1 VLSHGLVI
9 EAAPLAP
16 PTGGVAISAR
26 ALTHSYGRGA
36 GLVPVLRG
44 VDLDIASGSHVA
56 LQGPSG
62 AGKSTL
68 LSLIGG
74 LERPGGGA
82 LAVGGHDLTV
92 LRARGLARYRRVVVG
107 FVFQHFGLV
116 DVLSAHEN
124 VMLAMSLSGVAMA
137 ERRRRALESL
147 DSVGLGGRASHRPGE
162 LSGGERQ
169 RVSIAR
175 AIVNRPALILADEP
189 TGNLDD
195 EAAVRILD
203 LLDELRHQHGCTML
217 VVTHSA
223 LVAARAERQLRLRD
237 GMVQA

>member
-1 VLSHGLVI
+1 VTDVRP
-9 EAAPLAP
+9 AQP
-16 PTGGVAISAR
+16 PQGVAIRAR
-26 ALTHSYGRGA
+26 GLTHSYGA
-36 GLVPVLRG
+36 GRDLVPVLRG
-44 VDLDIASGSHVA
+44 IDLHIAAGSHVA

-68 LSLIGG
+68 LSLAGG
-74 LERPGGGA
+74 LEPPRGGELLVGDDD
-82 LAVGGHDLTV
+82 LAT
-92 LRARGLARYRRVVVG
+92 LRHRELATYRRRVVG

-116 DVLSAHEN
+116 DVLTAHEN
-124 VMLAMSLSGVAMA
+124 VMLAMSLSAVGAG
-137 ERRRRALESL
+137 ERRRRAAETLSA
-147 DSVGLGGRASHRPGE
+147 VGLHARMGHRPAQ

-169 RVSIAR
+169 RVAIAR
-175 AIVNRPALILADEP
+175 AIVNQPRLILADEP

-203 LLDELRHQHGCTML
+203 LLDAVRRERGCTMV

-237 GMVQA
+237 GVIQQ

>member
-1 VLSHGLVI
+1 M
-9 EAAPLAP
+9 ALAP
-16 PTGGVAISAR
+16 PAGVAISAR
-26 ALTHSYGRGA
+26 GLTHAYGSGA
-36 GLVPVLRG
+36 RRVPVLHG
-44 VDLDIASGSHVA
+44 IDLDIAAGSHVA

-68 LSLIGG
+68 LSLVGG
-74 LERPGGGA
+74 LERARSGS
-82 LAVGGHDLTV
+82 LIVGGHDLAE
-92 LRARGLARYRRVVVG
+92 LRARGLANYRRVVVG

-137 ERRRRALESL
+137 ERRRRALEAL
-147 DSVGLGGRASHRPGE
+147 ESVGLGGRATHRPGQ

-169 RVSIAR
+169 RVAIAR

-203 LLDELRHQHGCTML
+203 LLDELRHRRGCTML
-217 VVTHSA
+217 VVTHSV
-223 LVAARAERQLRLRD
+223 LVARRAERRLLMRD
-237 GMVQA
+237 GLVQA